1 MMDKLLEELKKACDE
16 FEKSVQEATGY
27 STDELLNLD
36 GEEFTNAVK
45 KLTDKLQSK
54 KDEEFKKEVE
64 ENKKELNFDGQY
76 FKVSECLKDGK
87 KGFYIETRG
96 DITTILALICEGL
109 ANIINDNRYR
119 IKSIDDLLD
128 TIYKNLKD
136 SVK

>member
-1 MMDKLLEELKKACDE
+1 MMDKLLEELKKTCDE
-16 FEKSVQEATGY
+16 FENFVKEATGY
-27 STDELLNLD
+27 STDELLKLKD
-36 GEEFTNAVK
+36 EDFIKAVNK
-45 KLTDKLQSK
+45 FSNKLQSK

-64 ENKKELNFDGQY
+64 ENKKELNFNGQY
-76 FKVSECLKDGK
+76 FKVSECLKDGN

-109 ANIINDNRYR
+109 AEVINENRYR
-119 IKSIDDLLD
+119 IKSIDGLLD